1 MVQTPAIHPTA
12 IIDPKAQLGSNV
24 RIGPYC
30 YIGPHVVLG
39 DDCELTS
46 HVVLKGPSRI
56 GRGNKFFQ
64 FASIGEDCQDKK
76 YRGEPTELIMGDNN
90 VIRECVTIHRGTTQ
104 GLGKTQIGSDNLL
117 MAYVHIAHD
126 CVLGDNI
133 ILANCATLAG
143 HVQIGDW
150 VIVGGMSAF
159 HQFNRVGAHAFVAGG
174 SGVRKDIPPY
184 VMAQNDNAHG
194 INTEGLK
201 RRGFTASQIS
211 SLRQAYRVLYRQG
224 LTLAEALPQLAAMA
238 ESVPEIEP
246 LVQFLRSSERGIV
259 R

>member
-1 MVQTPAIHPTA
+1 MNQTPAIHPTA
-12 IIDPKAQLGSNV
+12 IIDAGAQLGRNV

-30 YIGPHVVLG
+30 YVGPQVVIG

-46 HVVLKGPSRI
+46 HVVIKGPTRI
-56 GRGNKFFQ
+56 GRGNKIFQ
-64 FASIGEDCQDKK
+64 FASVGEDCQDKK

-104 GLGKTQIGSDNLL
+104 DQGKTIIGSDNLL
-117 MAYVHIAHD
+117 MAYVHVAHD
-126 CVLGDNI
+126 CVVGNNT

-143 HVQIGDW
+143 HVHIGDW

-159 HQFNRVGAHAFVAGG
+159 HQFNRVGEHAFVAGG
-174 SGVRKDIPPY
+174 SAVRKDIPPY
-184 VMAQNDNAHG
+184 VMAQSDSAHG
-194 INTEGLK
+194 INSEGLK
-201 RRGFTASQIS
+201 RRGFTPAQIS
-211 SLRQAYRVLYRQG
+211 TLRQAYRVLYRQG

-238 ESVPEIEP
+238 EGAPEVQP
-246 LVQFLRSSERGIV
+246 LVQFLLSAERGIV

>member
-1 MVQTPAIHPTA
+1 MVQTPAIHPSA

-126 CVLGDNI
+126 CVLGDNT

>member
-104 GLGKTQIGSDNLL
+104 GLGKPQIGSDNLL

-126 CVLGDNI
+126 CVLGVNT

-211 SLRQAYRVLYRQG
+211 SLRHAYRVLYRQG